1 MNPLHFLTHHFK
13 LLIGAGFSFIIYAC
27 ASVSAPDGGPEDIT
41 PPKLTSTNPEAGSLH
56 FEGGLVTLNFSEY
69 IDEKSLLNAVTI
81 SPKIDPEIDAIYDD
95 DAILLQFPEDL
106 LPDQTYVISINRNLK
121 DERRVPLEQSI
132 QIAFSTG
139 DVIDEGMI
147 FGQVHGDE
155 SYAVHLWKSSN
166 TFSDSIF
173 FTDPQYVSEANDSGH
188 FEFKY
193 LAPGDYVMLAVERSA
208 SGAKLVPERMAYGV
222 GTQATYTIGINE
234 TVSGIPF
241 RTRRESPPLKLTH
254 GEWVGQK
261 WGWMHFNQELD
272 SATVKDLVITD
283 VNENSIRPTI
293 HQDLDDKK
301 RFLIIADDTL
311 AAGRAALTLG
321 EVKSGNQTLTDGKIS
336 FRVSAKRDTSH
347 TKKVSPDGSASIRL
361 QSDGGPI
368 IPIRFSKPII
378 SVSDSAFIMVADT
391 DTVVVNLDWANPVTA
406 LFIPPNGWAEKMK
419 YKLKISSEKLI
430 PIEGKSL
437 KDSITWVTIN
447 SEKKMGYGGLNGQFE
462 RPGMITVIQLTSMEK
477 EPEIFHSGV
486 NSKYQFQF
494 QNIPEGPYRL
504 MIIDD
509 VDQSGAYTFGKA
521 SPFLPSEWFYVHPDT
536 FEVRANWDI
545 DVGSIRV
552 GEQ

>member
-1 MNPLHFLTHHFK
+1 M
-13 LLIGAGFSFIIYAC
+13 
-27 ASVSAPDGGPEDIT
+27 SAPDGGPEDIT

-81 SPKIDPEIDAIYDD
+81 SPKIDPEIEAIYDD

-106 LPDQTYVISINRNLK
+106 LPDQTYVITINRNLK

-155 SYAVHLWKSSN
+155 SYAVHLWKSSD

-241 RTRRESPPLKLTH
+241 RTRRETPPLKLTH

-283 VNENSIRPTI
+283 VDENSIRPTI
-293 HQDLDDKK
+293 HQ
-301 RFLIIADDTL
+301 
-311 AAGRAALTLG
+311 
-321 EVKSGNQTLTDGKIS
+321 E
-336 FRVSAKRDTSH
+336 H
-347 TKKVSPDGSASIRL
+347 
-361 QSDGGPI
+361 
-368 IPIRFSKPII
+368 
-378 SVSDSAFIMVADT
+378 
-391 DTVVVNLDWANPVTA
+391 
-406 LFIPPNGWAEKMK
+406 
-419 YKLKISSEKLI
+419 
-430 PIEGKSL
+430 
-437 KDSITWVTIN
+437 
-447 SEKKMGYGGLNGQFE
+447 
-462 RPGMITVIQLTSMEK
+462 
-477 EPEIFHSGV
+477 
-486 NSKYQFQF
+486 
-494 QNIPEGPYRL
+494 
-504 MIIDD
+504 
-509 VDQSGAYTFGKA
+509 
-521 SPFLPSEWFYVHPDT
+521 
-536 FEVRANWDI
+536 
-545 DVGSIRV
+545 
-552 GEQ
+552 